1 MEFPPNF
8 FQQSCMLFSSVLSK
22 VTIPVSSFN
31 IQIHVHLEKSLRSTA
46 DSELLPCRSCSS
58 LNARFWQEL
67 LFLTHRCTPQGRSWE
82 WIQNKTVS
90 VKYLSFRMREDT
102 QSEEALIDAIHSLEK
117 LVKSQWKNTAVNST
131 VTPSSACGHR
141 IQQLKAGKRR
151 PDPANPT
158 CTRKCYMTGS
168 WEATAACLPAAFSRQ
183 WGWWTAHLRCFC
195 WNEEA

>member
-31 IQIHVHLEKSLRSTA
+31 IQIYVHLEKSLRSSA

-90 VKYLSFRMREDT
+90 VKYLSFRMRGHTVRRSPDWCYSLTWETREISVKEHCSELHCHTIFCMWT
-102 QSEEALIDAIHSLEK
+102 Q
-117 LVKSQWKNTAVNST
+117 NS
-131 VTPSSACGHR
+131 
-141 IQQLKAGKRR
+141 
-151 PDPANPT
+151 
-158 CTRKCYMTGS
+158 
-168 WEATAACLPAAFSRQ
+168 AAQSRQ
-183 WGWWTAHLRCFC
+183 TKTRSCKPYLYKKVLHDWVMGSNCCMSTCCF
-195 WNEEA
+195 